1 MANFTLTVPNKNGS
15 YDGDYVVKQYTSLT
29 ISAGNVLTTDQPCK
43 GLLIYVTGNCT
54 IAGTLSMRGRGPASN
69 PDTYLG
75 ANGIRYPVLVS
86 GATGTLAAA
95 EFSGAGS
102 AVAAAVAN
110 QFPASGNGRIIQ
122 IPKRGSSGG
131 AAVGVNGTSGSGT
144 GTTGTA
150 GSASLSSNTY
160 TVTLGGGGAGGY
172 YIDTNSCGG
181 QSTCFSTRGGNATAF
196 SGGTGGG
203 GKMSGTNSASAS
215 SPGDDNGG
223 AGGNS
228 SNGHCGGV
236 HTVTGGVGNP
246 GGIDRYGSTGQG
258 GNNQNA
264 ATATSGTGGVV
275 WLIVG
280 GNLTIEGTGIID
292 VRGTDQI
299 TTGRTEGGVYGAGG
313 ASGGGAAIILYRGT
327 LTNSGSILTGGG
339 AGFSGGGV
347 NAGPGG
353 TGGAGSSI
361 IQQIL

>member
-1 MANFTLTVPNKNGS
+1 MANFTLTVPNKIGS
-15 YDGDYVVKQYTSLT
+15 YDGDYVVRQYSSLT
-29 ISAGNVLTTDQPCK
+29 ISSGNVLTTDQPCK
-43 GLLIYVTGNCT
+43 GLFIYVTGNCT
-54 IAGTLSMRGRGPASN
+54 IAGTLSMRGRGAASN
-69 PDTYLG
+69 PDTYIG
-75 ANGIRYPVLVS
+75 ASGIRYPVLVS

-95 EFSGAGS
+95 EFSGAGT

-110 QFPASGNGRIIQ
+110 QTPASSNGRIIQ

-144 GTTGTA
+144 GSV
-150 GSASLSSNTY
+150 GSAGAAGLASNTY

-172 YIDTNSCGG
+172 YTDVNSCSS
-181 QSTCFSTRGGNATAF
+181 QPTCFSTRGGNATAF
-196 SGGTGGG
+196 SGGTGGA
-203 GKMSGTNSASAS
+203 GKMSGTTNASAG

-223 AGGNS
+223 AGGNG

-292 VRGTDQI
+292 VRGTDQDA
-299 TTGRTEGGVYGAGG
+299 TGRTSGGVYGAGG

-327 LTNSGSILTGGG
+327 LTNNGTILTAGG
-339 AGFSGGGV
+339 AGFSSV
-347 NAGPGG
+347 NSGPGG
-353 TGGAGSSI
+353 NGGAGSSI
-361 IQQIL
+361 VQQIL